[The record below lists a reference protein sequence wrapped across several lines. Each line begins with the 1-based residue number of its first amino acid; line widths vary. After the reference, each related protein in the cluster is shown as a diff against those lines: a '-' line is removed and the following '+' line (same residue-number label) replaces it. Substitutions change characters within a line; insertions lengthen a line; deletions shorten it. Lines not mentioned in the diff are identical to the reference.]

1 MLDLVIR
8 GKRVLAEGI
17 HEFELVSADGSDLP
31 AFTAGGHLPVETP
44 SGAMRQYSLSNHPS
58 ERDRYVIGVKLET
71 EGRGGSR
78 SMVESAA
85 IGDTLKSLEPAN
97 DFPLEEASSYILI
110 AGGIGITPILSM
122 ARVLTAQAKTFQLI
136 YCTRSPELTA
146 YRDVLTSGDIAGD
159 ITIHHDDGDPDKVFD
174 FWELLETPTKAHIYC
189 CGPKPLLEEVLGVT
203 GHWPANAVHFE
214 DFKPVEIF
222 RAADAAFDVT
232 LAQSGKTVTVPVGST
247 VLEALRDAGVK
258 VPSSCESG
266 TCGTCKT
273 RYLSGTVDHR
283 DLVLMPEEKGDHVM
297 ICVSRAD
304 EGGLVL
310 DL

>member
-1 MLDLVIR
+1 MLDLTIR
-8 GKRVLAEGI
+8 GKRLLAEGI
-17 HEFELVSADGSDLP
+17 YEFELVSADGSVLP
-31 AFTAGGHLPVETP
+31 GFSAGGHLPIETP
-44 SGAMRQYSLSNHPS
+44 SGAMRQYSLSNDPS

-78 SMVESAA
+78 SMIEDTAE
-85 IGDTLKSLEPAN
+85 GDTLKALEPAN
-97 DFPLEEASSYILI
+97 DFPLQEAPDYILI
-110 AGGIGITPILSM
+110 AGGIGITPILCM
-122 ARVLTAQAKTFQLI
+122 ARALTAQRKPFKLI

-146 YRDVLTSGDIAGD
+146 YQDVLTSDEVAGD
-159 ITIHHDDGDPDKVFD
+159 VTIHHDDGDLDKVYD

-203 GHWPANAVHFE
+203 GHWPAGAVHFE

-222 RAADAAFDVT
+222 RAADVAFDVT
-232 LAQSGKTVTVPVGST
+232 LAKSGQTVSVPVEST
-247 VLEALRDAGVK
+247 ILEALRNAGVK
-258 VPSSCESG
+258 TPSSCESG

-273 RYLSGTVDHR
+273 RYLSGNVDHR
-283 DLVLMPEEKGDHVM
+283 DLVLMPEEKSDHVM

-304 EGGLVL
+304 GEGLVL

>member
-17 HEFELVSADGSDLP
+17 YEFELVSADGSDLP
-31 AFTAGGHLPVETP
+31 EFTAGGHLPIETP
-44 SGAMRQYSLSNHPS
+44 SGGMRQYSLSNDPA
-58 ERDRYVIGVKLET
+58 ERGRYVIGVKLEP

-78 SMVESAA
+78 SMIEDTAEGDHVAA
-85 IGDTLKSLEPAN
+85 LPPAN
-97 DFPLEEASSYILI
+97 DFPLEDAPAYILI
-110 AGGIGITPILSM
+110 AGGIGITPILAM
-122 ARVLTAQAKTFQLI
+122 ARVLTAQGKPFRLI
-136 YCTRSPELTA
+136 YCTRSPAATA
-146 YRDVLTSGDIAGD
+146 YADVLSSGALAGE
-159 ITIHHDDGDPDKVFD
+159 ITIHHDGGDPDKVYD
-174 FWELLETPTKAHIYC
+174 FWDLLEVPTKAHVYC
-189 CGPKPLLEEVLGVT
+189 CGPKPLMEEVKGVT

-214 DFKPVEIF
+214 DFKPVEMF
-222 RAADAAFDVT
+222 RAADVAFDVT
-232 LAQSGKTVTVPVGST
+232 LAKSGRTVPVPAGST
-247 VLEALRDAGVK
+247 ILEALRAVGVK

-273 RYLSGTVDHR
+273 HYLSGTVDHR
-283 DLVLMPEEKGDHVM
+283 DLVLMPEEKAGKIM